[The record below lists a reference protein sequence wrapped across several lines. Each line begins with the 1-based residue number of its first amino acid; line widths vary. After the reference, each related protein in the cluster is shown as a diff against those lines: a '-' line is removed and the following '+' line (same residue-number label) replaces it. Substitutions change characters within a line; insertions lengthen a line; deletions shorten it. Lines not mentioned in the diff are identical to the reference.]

1 MRSFFTRP
9 IMRQNA
15 ANLARKVAM
24 QLIGMLDSPYV
35 RRVAIS
41 MKLMGIAFEHQPVS
55 VFRHFDRFREIN
67 PVVKAPT
74 LVCDD
79 GVVLMDSTLILDYLE
94 GLVPP
99 ARRLMP
105 LAGDERREA
114 LRLTGLALAA
124 CDKCVSLVYEREQR
138 PPERRHEPWYER
150 VLGQALA
157 AFTVLEDA
165 AGGARPWLQGAGP
178 NAADVATAVAWRF
191 GQHYHAELVPAWKF
205 PSLAKYSTQAEA
217 LPAFESTPL
226 D

>member
-1 MRSFFTRP
+1 
-9 IMRQNA
+9 
-15 ANLARKVAM
+15 M

-41 MKLMGIAFEHQPVS
+41 MKLMGIAFEHKSVS
-55 VFRHFDRFREIN
+55 VFRQFEIFRGIN

-99 ARRLMP
+99 DRRLMP
-105 LAGDERREA
+105 LAGDARREA
-114 LRLTGLALAA
+114 LRLIGLALAA
-124 CDKCVSLVYEREQR
+124 CDKCVSLIYEREQR
-138 PPERRHEPWYER
+138 PAEKRHDAWYQR

-165 AGGARPWLQGAGP
+165 AGRASPWLQGAGP
-178 NAADVATAVAWRF
+178 GAADIATAVAWRF
-191 GQHYHAELVPAWKF
+191 AQHYNAELVPAWKF
-205 PSLAKYSTQAEA
+205 PALARYSTQAEA
-217 LPAFESTPL
+217 LAAFESTPL
-226 D
+226 A